1 VPEIIEAFNKNDSEF
16 QEAYGFPKPEKTI
29 NLVVGCLAGKRGAA
43 GAEQLKQLGF
53 STIRYDD

>member
-16 QEAYGFPKPEKTI
+16 KDSYGFEKPDKTV

-43 GAEQLKQLGF
+43 GAEQLKQIGF
-53 STIRYDD
+53 STVR